1 MKYFPLAL
9 LLVHSS
15 LMAAGPFIDAGIG
28 YAEGC
33 IEDYPTCSDNPLG
46 IVGVGY
52 QFDSGIIVEIEHMSS
67 IKERDVG
74 LNLLSVRYRLTSD

>member
-1 MKYFPLAL
+1 MKLLPFAL

-15 LMAAGPFIDAGIG
+15 LMAAGPFLDVGLA
-28 YAEGC
+28 YSEGC

-52 QFDSGIIVEIEHMSS
+52 QFDSGIIIQLEHMSS

-74 LNLLSVRYRLTSD
+74 LNLLSVRYRLTGD